1 MTQTAA
7 PTSNPNTPG
16 LTTANTDRALTLLGG
31 GVGAEAVAAALGV
44 SPSRI
49 SQLLSDEAFSSKV
62 SELRY
67 TNLQSYNA
75 RDDKYDNLEDKL
87 LLKLESSLPLMVRP
101 DSILKALAT
110 INGAKR
116 RGQQS
121 TENAAASKQIVNLVL
136 PTKIVTTFI
145 TNSNNQVVQAGDQS
159 LITMQSGTLLD
170 KVKEIENERLL
181 PDTPTPAD
189 TGS

>member
-1 MTQTAA
+1 
-7 PTSNPNTPG
+7 
-16 LTTANTDRALTLLGG
+16 
-31 GVGAEAVAAALGV
+31 
-44 SPSRI
+44 
-49 SQLLSDEAFSSKV
+49 V